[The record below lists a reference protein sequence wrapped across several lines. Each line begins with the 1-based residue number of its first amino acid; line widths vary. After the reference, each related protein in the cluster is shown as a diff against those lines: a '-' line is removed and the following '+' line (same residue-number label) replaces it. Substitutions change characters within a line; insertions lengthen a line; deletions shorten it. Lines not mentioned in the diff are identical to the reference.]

1 MNNLILLTDSYK
13 YTHHRQYPPN
23 TTKVYSHFVCRGGK
37 YDEVVFFGLQYI
49 IKRYLLG
56 CAVTEK
62 DVEEAEDYVSAHLGT
77 DIFNKEGWLYIARDL
92 NGRLPIEIKAVP
104 EGTVVNNKNVLFTM
118 VNTDP
123 KCFWLTNFLETLL
136 VQVWCP
142 TTVATNSREMR
153 KIVQKYM
160 LETCETIDGIQ
171 FKVHDFGC
179 RGVSSMETAGIA
191 GLAHLLSFEGTD
203 TVPALVVGREYYGS
217 DCAGFS
223 IPASEHSTMTSWE
236 DETDAMRN
244 MLEQFKTSPAVA
256 CVSDSFDV
264 YHATSN
270 IWGDTLKE
278 KILEREGTLVI
289 RPDSG
294 DPIQVNL
301 KLLGLL
307 EEKFGATVNSKG
319 YKVLHP
325 KVRIIQGDGID
336 INSMERILEALK
348 NQKWSADNI
357 AFGSGGGLL
366 QRHHR
371 DTLKCAFKCSYI
383 EINGIGRKVYKNPI
397 TDPGKKSFKGLVT
410 LQKDNNGKY
419 ETMEECEK
427 ESICFMSDQMIPV
440 FLNGELL
447 IEYELESI
455 RDKAKLF

>member
-1 MNNLILLTDSYK
+1 M
-13 YTHHRQYPPN
+13 
-23 TTKVYSHFVCRGGK
+23 
-37 YDEVVFFGLQYI
+37 
-49 IKRYLLG
+49 KRYLLG

-104 EGTVVNNKNVLFTM
+104 EGTVVNNKNVFFTM

-153 KIVQKYM
+153 KVVQKYM
-160 LETCETIDGIQ
+160 LETCETIEGIQ

-217 DCAGFS
+217 DCAGYS
-223 IPASEHSTMTSWE
+223 IPASEHSTMTSHKT
-236 DETDAMRN
+236 ETDAMRN
-244 MLEQFKTSPAVA
+244 MLEQFESSPTVA
-256 CVSDSFDV
+256 CVSDSYDIFNACD
-264 YHATSN
+264 S
-270 IWGDTLKE
+270 IWGSELKD
-278 KILEREGTLVI
+278 KVMQRNGTLVI

-294 DPIQVNL
+294 DPMEVLPMMFQI
-301 KLLGLL
+301 LGA
-307 EEKFGATVNSKG
+307 KFGYTVNSKG
-319 YKVLHP
+319 YKVLDSH
-325 KVRIIQGDGID
+325 VRVIQGDGID
-336 INSMERILEALK
+336 IESMENILEKLK
-348 NQKWSADNI
+348 SLKWSADNI

-455 RDKAKLF
+455 RDKAKII

>member
-1 MNNLILLTDSYK
+1 M
-13 YTHHRQYPPN
+13 
-23 TTKVYSHFVCRGGK
+23 
-37 YDEVVFFGLQYI
+37 
-49 IKRYLLG
+49 KRYLLG

-77 DIFNKEGWLYIARDL
+77 DIFNKEGWLYIAKDL
-92 NGRLPIEIKAVP
+92 KGRLPIEIKAVP

-160 LETCETIDGIQ
+160 LETCETIEGIQ

-191 GLAHLLSFEGTD
+191 GIAHLLSFEGTD

-217 DCAGFS
+217 DCAGYS
-223 IPASEHSTMTSWE
+223 IPASEHSTMTSHKT
-236 DETDAMRN
+236 ETDAMRN
-244 MLEQFKTSPAVA
+244 MLEQFESSPTVA
-256 CVSDSFDV
+256 CVSDSYDIFNACD
-264 YHATSN
+264 S
-270 IWGDTLKE
+270 IWGSELKD
-278 KILEREGTLVI
+278 KVMQRNGTLVI

-294 DPIQVNL
+294 DPMEVLPMMFQI
-301 KLLGLL
+301 LGA
-307 EEKFGATVNSKG
+307 KFGYTVNSKG
-319 YKVLHP
+319 YKVLDSH
-325 KVRIIQGDGID
+325 VRVIQGDGID
-336 INSMERILEALK
+336 IESMENILEKLK
-348 NQKWSADNI
+348 SLKWSADNI

-455 RDKAKLF
+455 RDRAKLF

>member
-236 DETDAMRN
+236 NETDAMRN
-244 MLEQFKTSPAVA
+244 MLEQFKTSLHIYIVI
-256 CVSDSFDV
+256 SLNSFV
-264 YHATSN
+264 YNFYHIKT
-270 IWGDTLKE
+270 
-278 KILEREGTLVI
+278 
-289 RPDSG
+289 
-294 DPIQVNL
+294 
-301 KLLGLL
+301 
-307 EEKFGATVNSKG
+307 
-319 YKVLHP
+319 
-325 KVRIIQGDGID
+325 
-336 INSMERILEALK
+336 
-348 NQKWSADNI
+348 
-357 AFGSGGGLL
+357 
-366 QRHHR
+366 
-371 DTLKCAFKCSYI
+371 
-383 EINGIGRKVYKNPI
+383 
-397 TDPGKKSFKGLVT
+397 
-410 LQKDNNGKY
+410 
-419 ETMEECEK
+419 
-427 ESICFMSDQMIPV
+427 
-440 FLNGELL
+440 FL
-447 IEYELESI
+447 
-455 RDKAKLF
+455 R